1 MTDDQISMRQLMVLL
16 FTALLSPVV
25 RLLPTRT
32 AEEAGRAGWLSA
44 LAALPIVLALC
55 WLISALFRGTE
66 TGTGLGE
73 IAQRVLG
80 APLGKALVLLY
91 LIWGLFLL
99 CANTRLF
106 GLRFLSTSY
115 RNAPLGFFLM
125 AALLLVLWL
134 VRKPLSAF
142 ARRRSCS
149 IWRWRSAW
157 G

>member
-91 LIWGLFLL
+91 LIMMLPSLRSQTNDLTVFPLRSLRPAHCLL
-99 CANTRLF
+99 ILLPYF
-106 GLRFLSTSY
+106 QIRF
-115 RNAPLGFFLM
+115 
-125 AALLLVLWL
+125 
-134 VRKPLSAF
+134 
-142 ARRRSCS
+142 RRMLQTK
-149 IWRWRSAW
+149 
-157 G
+157 